1 MQVFWEKAGIL
12 GPIYRLAGQ
21 GLTNN
26 EIARKLGI
34 AEIKV
39 EGCVAWILRFLQFK
53 DRLELIQYA
62 SPRTTG

>member
-1 MQVFWEKAGIL
+1 MQVFWEGAGIL
-12 GPIYRLAGQ
+12 GPISRLAGE
-21 GLTNN
+21 GLSND

-39 EGCVAWILRFLQFK
+39 EGCVAWILQFLQFK
-53 DRLELIQYA
+53 DRLELIRYA